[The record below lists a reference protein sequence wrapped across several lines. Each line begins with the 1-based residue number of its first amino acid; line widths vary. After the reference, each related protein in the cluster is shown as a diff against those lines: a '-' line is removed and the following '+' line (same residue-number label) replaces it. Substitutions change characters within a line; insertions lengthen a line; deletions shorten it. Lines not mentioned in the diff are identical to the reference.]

1 MLADLLHL
9 GSLGLLPRLVG
20 MIDGDLSPVPR
31 QQRRPEHH
39 GGIHTLVE
47 ERLRQ
52 RTAPFSA
59 HAFDQRENPPRA
71 IALLEAGAELVEFF
85 GEFRLRLWR
94 LYAADDFPA
103 SSPVLCMRWLS
114 SATHAKSF
122 LKSSVVKLMP
132 NSVIVR

>member
-9 GSLGLLPRLVG
+9 GRLGLLPRLVG
-20 MIDGDLSPVPR
+20 MIDGDLSAVAR
-31 QQRRPEHH
+31 QQCRPEHH
-39 GGIHTLVE
+39 GGIDTLVE

-59 HAFDQRENPPRA
+59 HAFDQRENPARA

>member
-1 MLADLLHL
+1 
-9 GSLGLLPRLVG
+9 
-20 MIDGDLSPVPR
+20 MIDGDLSAMPR

-39 GGIHTLVE
+39 GGIHTLIE

-52 RTAPFSA
+52 RTAPFGS
-59 HAFDQRENPPRA
+59 HAFDQRENPARA

-103 SSPVLCMRWLS
+103 SSPVLFMRWLS

-122 LKSSVVKLMP
+122 LKSSVVKPMP